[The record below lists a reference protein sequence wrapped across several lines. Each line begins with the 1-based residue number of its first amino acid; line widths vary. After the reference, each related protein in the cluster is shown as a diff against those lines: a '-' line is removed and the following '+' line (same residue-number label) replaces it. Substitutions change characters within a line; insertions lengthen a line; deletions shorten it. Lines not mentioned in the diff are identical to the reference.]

1 MNKTEA
7 AEILATYVS
16 VRVGQRDYDDTELD
30 HSFIAE
36 CISEARYQKPEGTYL
51 NVAGWTRP
59 ADRTIRSTY
68 RRNSGL

>member
-7 AEILATYVS
+7 AEILANYIS
-16 VRVGQRDYDDTELD
+16 VRATRRNVDDTELT
-30 HSFIAE
+30 STFIAE
-36 CISEARYQKPEGTYL
+36 CISEARYEKVEGTYL

-59 ADRTIRSTY
+59 SDRTIRSTY

>member
-7 AEILATYVS
+7 AEILANYVS
-16 VRVGQRDYDDTELD
+16 VRVGQRGIDDTELT
-30 HSFIAE
+30 STFIAE
-36 CISEARYQKPEGTYL
+36 CISEARYEKPEGTYL
-51 NVAGWTRP
+51 NIAGWTRP